1 MMQRGSEGSRRFFY
15 TICPVSAF
23 PFVVM
28 VKAILALKL
37 NEILK
42 EKQNVEFYVFIPE

>member
-1 MMQRGSEGSRRFFY
+1 
-15 TICPVSAF
+15 
-23 PFVVM
+23 M
-28 VKAILALKL
+28 VKAILALKP